1 MSIPAGATIDLGFQG
16 TKNKFVSV
24 EAKNGN
30 EALELVRS
38 EKPDLVL
45 LDVDMG
51 PGPNGFDV
59 CRQIKADDA
68 TKDIPVVMLTAHESD
83 SDRAIGFAAGATQ
96 YLTKPFGPLELID
109 TIRGILAL
117 GALLVG
123 IFLIWV
129 VFSQAI
135 YTATFGYAPAGTI
148 PNFLRRLFTHAW
160 RQQGVTETVNRHGQA
175 SHRRIG
181 VARGMSG
188 SHEKACPKRNRERA
202 EERSGDTR

>member
-1 MSIPAGATIDLGFQG
+1 MAKLLVADDLVPIRQMVRITLSTQGWTI
-16 TKNKFVSV
+16 V

-59 CRQIKADDA
+59 CRQIKADEA

-109 TIRGILAL
+109 TSRGILAH
-117 GALLVG
+117 
-123 IFLIWV
+123 
-129 VFSQAI
+129 S
-135 YTATFGYAPAGTI
+135 
-148 PNFLRRLFTHAW
+148 
-160 RQQGVTETVNRHGQA
+160 
-175 SHRRIG
+175 
-181 VARGMSG
+181 
-188 SHEKACPKRNRERA
+188 
-202 EERSGDTR
+202 

>member
-1 MSIPAGATIDLGFQG
+1 MAKLLVADDLVPIRQMVRITLSTQGWTI
-16 TKNKFVSV
+16 V

-30 EALELVRS
+30 EALDLVRS

-59 CRQIKADDA
+59 CRQITADEA

-109 TIRGILAL
+109 TIRGILAH
-117 GALLVG
+117 
-123 IFLIWV
+123 
-129 VFSQAI
+129 S
-135 YTATFGYAPAGTI
+135 
-148 PNFLRRLFTHAW
+148 
-160 RQQGVTETVNRHGQA
+160 
-175 SHRRIG
+175 
-181 VARGMSG
+181 
-188 SHEKACPKRNRERA
+188 
-202 EERSGDTR
+202 

>member
-1 MSIPAGATIDLGFQG
+1 MAKLLVADDLVPIRQMVRITLSTQGWTI
-16 TKNKFVSV
+16 V

-51 PGPNGFDV
+51 PRPNGFDV
-59 CRQIKADDA
+59 CRQIKADEA

-109 TIRGILAL
+109 TIRGILAH
-117 GALLVG
+117 
-123 IFLIWV
+123 
-129 VFSQAI
+129 S
-135 YTATFGYAPAGTI
+135 
-148 PNFLRRLFTHAW
+148 
-160 RQQGVTETVNRHGQA
+160 
-175 SHRRIG
+175 
-181 VARGMSG
+181 
-188 SHEKACPKRNRERA
+188 
-202 EERSGDTR
+202 

>member
-1 MSIPAGATIDLGFQG
+1 MAKLLVADDLVPIRQMVRITMSTQGWTI
-16 TKNKFVSV
+16 V

-59 CRQIKADDA
+59 CRQIKADEA

-109 TIRGILAL
+109 TIRGILAH
-117 GALLVG
+117 
-123 IFLIWV
+123 
-129 VFSQAI
+129 S
-135 YTATFGYAPAGTI
+135 
-148 PNFLRRLFTHAW
+148 
-160 RQQGVTETVNRHGQA
+160 
-175 SHRRIG
+175 
-181 VARGMSG
+181 
-188 SHEKACPKRNRERA
+188 
-202 EERSGDTR
+202 

>member
-1 MSIPAGATIDLGFQG
+1 VAKLLVADDLVPIRQMVRITLSTQGWTI
-16 TKNKFVSV
+16 V

-30 EALELVRS
+30 EALALVRS

-59 CRQIKADDA
+59 CRQIKADEA

-109 TIRGILAL
+109 TIRGILAH
-117 GALLVG
+117 
-123 IFLIWV
+123 
-129 VFSQAI
+129 S
-135 YTATFGYAPAGTI
+135 
-148 PNFLRRLFTHAW
+148 
-160 RQQGVTETVNRHGQA
+160 
-175 SHRRIG
+175 
-181 VARGMSG
+181 
-188 SHEKACPKRNRERA
+188 
-202 EERSGDTR
+202 

>member
-1 MSIPAGATIDLGFQG
+1 MAKLLVADDLVPIRQMVRITLSTQGWTI
-16 TKNKFVSV
+16 V

-30 EALELVRS
+30 EALSLVRS

-59 CRQIKADDA
+59 CRQIKADEA

-109 TIRGILAL
+109 TIRGILAH
-117 GALLVG
+117 
-123 IFLIWV
+123 
-129 VFSQAI
+129 S
-135 YTATFGYAPAGTI
+135 
-148 PNFLRRLFTHAW
+148 
-160 RQQGVTETVNRHGQA
+160 
-175 SHRRIG
+175 
-181 VARGMSG
+181 
-188 SHEKACPKRNRERA
+188 
-202 EERSGDTR
+202 

>member
-1 MSIPAGATIDLGFQG
+1 MAKLLVADDLVPIRQMVRITLSTQGWTI
-16 TKNKFVSV
+16 V

-30 EALELVRS
+30 EALDLVRS

-59 CRQIKADDA
+59 CRQIKADAA

-109 TIRGILAL
+109 TIRGILAH
-117 GALLVG
+117 
-123 IFLIWV
+123 
-129 VFSQAI
+129 S
-135 YTATFGYAPAGTI
+135 
-148 PNFLRRLFTHAW
+148 
-160 RQQGVTETVNRHGQA
+160 
-175 SHRRIG
+175 
-181 VARGMSG
+181 
-188 SHEKACPKRNRERA
+188 
-202 EERSGDTR
+202 

>member
-1 MSIPAGATIDLGFQG
+1 MAKLLVADDLVPIRQMVRITLSTQGWTI
-16 TKNKFVSV
+16 V

-96 YLTKPFGPLELID
+96 YLTKPFRPLELID
-109 TIRGILAL
+109 TIRGILA
-117 GALLVG
+117 
-123 IFLIWV
+123 
-129 VFSQAI
+129 
-135 YTATFGYAPAGTI
+135 
-148 PNFLRRLFTHAW
+148 
-160 RQQGVTETVNRHGQA
+160 
-175 SHRRIG
+175 HR
-181 VARGMSG
+181 
-188 SHEKACPKRNRERA
+188 
-202 EERSGDTR
+202 

>member
-1 MSIPAGATIDLGFQG
+1 MAKLLVADDLVPIRQMVRITLSTQGWTI
-16 TKNKFVSV
+16 V

-30 EALELVRS
+30 EALDLVRS

-59 CRQIKADDA
+59 CRQIKGDEA

-109 TIRGILAL
+109 TIRGILAH
-117 GALLVG
+117 
-123 IFLIWV
+123 
-129 VFSQAI
+129 S
-135 YTATFGYAPAGTI
+135 
-148 PNFLRRLFTHAW
+148 
-160 RQQGVTETVNRHGQA
+160 
-175 SHRRIG
+175 
-181 VARGMSG
+181 
-188 SHEKACPKRNRERA
+188 
-202 EERSGDTR
+202 

>member
-1 MSIPAGATIDLGFQG
+1 MAKLLVADDLVPIRQMVRITLSTQGWTI
-16 TKNKFVSV
+16 V

-30 EALELVRS
+30 EALELARS

-59 CRQIKADDA
+59 CRQIKADEA

-109 TIRGILAL
+109 TIRGILAH
-117 GALLVG
+117 
-123 IFLIWV
+123 
-129 VFSQAI
+129 S
-135 YTATFGYAPAGTI
+135 
-148 PNFLRRLFTHAW
+148 
-160 RQQGVTETVNRHGQA
+160 
-175 SHRRIG
+175 
-181 VARGMSG
+181 
-188 SHEKACPKRNRERA
+188 
-202 EERSGDTR
+202 